1 MDLFNKIDDVLSR
14 PAAARELFVNKG
26 FIHIKSVFDQEVC
39 LKAIERINSFEADL
53 DKSNSVALVTE
64 TIAGRNYTKYFQ
76 GAYQLG
82 DPLRR
87 FFSLGLLR
95 VGSVLLEDRD
105 VYFADLEAHIRNPGG
120 GEIPK
125 HQDNF
130 YFNLSEAL
138 GMTCY
143 IALSAHDAT
152 TGGLNYVER
161 SHARVLA
168 HDQSLCPGFS
178 SSLEHECSESEPGEK
193 RIYKPEYGIG
203 DVTIHHP
210 NNIHFSEALNREADR
225 RFALS
230 ARIFACDETRD
241 LAGIERYQRLLAKN
255 RAGHA

>member
-1 MDLFNKIDDVLSR
+1 MDFFNSIQDVFGQPTVAQR
-14 PAAARELFVNKG
+14 RFAEKG
-26 FIHIKSVFDQEVC
+26 FIHIKSVFNKEVC
-39 LKAIERINSFEADL
+39 RKAIKSIDSFENGL
-53 DKSNSVALVTE
+53 EKSNSVALVTE
-64 TIAGRNYTKYFQ
+64 TIENKNYTKYFQ

-87 FFSLGLLR
+87 FFSFSLLK
-95 VGSVLLEDRD
+95 VGSILLDGRD

-143 IALSAHDAT
+143 IALNAHNTT
-152 TGGLNYVER
+152 TGGLNYIEA
-161 SHARVLA
+161 SHRRVIM

-178 SSLEHECSESEPGEK
+178 SSLEYNLDDPEVRNK
-193 RIYKPEYGIG
+193 RIYRPEYGIG

-210 NNIHFSEALNREADR
+210 NNIHFSEALEREADR

-230 ARIFACDETRD
+230 ARIFATEETRN
-241 LAGIERYQRLLAKN
+241 LAGIERYQRLLNKN
-255 RAGHA
+255 RARHA